1 MGNFRMKIKKVK
13 SITEEDVPSTSPAEK
28 APVDNTKQIAQLI
41 QQKNEI
47 EKQMSDAN
55 VAHQQKK
62 GQLENQILQIKKKLA
77 ELGDVET
84 AKSDT
89 VSESIEII
97 TEGVG
102 EATKRES
109 LSLLIEQAY
118 NNVEDISY
126 TLDAKGRDRLSRK
139 IIEFINFNAWTDNKN
154 HWPEVKDCIM
164 KYFKNGVVNYSTKEL
179 DELLNSIENTLR
191 ISDNEFIWIFG
202 K

>member
-28 APVDNTKQIAQLI
+28 EPVDNTKQIAQLI

-97 TEGVG
+97 TE
-102 EATKRES
+102 
-109 LSLLIEQAY
+109 
-118 NNVEDISY
+118 
-126 TLDAKGRDRLSRK
+126 
-139 IIEFINFNAWTDNKN
+139 
-154 HWPEVKDCIM
+154 
-164 KYFKNGVVNYSTKEL
+164 
-179 DELLNSIENTLR
+179 
-191 ISDNEFIWIFG
+191 
-202 K
+202 

>member
-13 SITEEDVPSTSPAEK
+13 SITEEDVPSTSTAGN

-77 ELGDVET
+77 DLGDVET

-154 HWPEVKDCIM
+154 HWSEVKDCIM

-179 DELLNSIENTLR
+179 DELLISIENTLR
-191 ISDNEFIWIFG
+191 ISDNEFSWIFG

>member
-13 SITEEDVPSTSPAEK
+13 SITEEDAPSTSPAEN
-28 APVDNTKQIAQLI
+28 APVDNTKEIAQLI
-41 QQKNEI
+41 
-47 EKQMSDAN
+47 
-55 VAHQQKK
+55 QQKK

-89 VSESIEII
+89 VSESIKII

-126 TLDAKGRDRLSRK
+126 TLDEKGRDRLSRK

-179 DELLNSIENTLR
+179 DELLISIENTLR
-191 ISDNEFIWIFG
+191 ISDNEFSWIFG